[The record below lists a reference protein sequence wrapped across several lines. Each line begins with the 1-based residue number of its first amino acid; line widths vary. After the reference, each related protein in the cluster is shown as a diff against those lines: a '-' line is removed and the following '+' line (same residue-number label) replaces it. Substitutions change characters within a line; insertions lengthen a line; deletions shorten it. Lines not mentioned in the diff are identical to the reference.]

1 MKLHYWITKT
11 GRVIFPLPAAKKQEL
26 IEKGV
31 IFEERGIA
39 DYKVVGKK
47 VVIEFKKK
55 AEKEDEVK

>member
-47 VVIEFKKK
+47 IVIEL
-55 AEKEDEVK
+55 EQKEEA